1 MPDQPELWSPGRA
14 PKAAYEIDVR
24 VDHAKATIEGIQ
36 TVSLRNDSPECIR
49 ALRVLWNDGSERRLE
64 VGSSGRIEVSEKNGL
79 ALRLE
84 EPVGP
89 GDRVELRMA
98 FRGSAEVLGW
108 HPRLDWGGP
117 PTFDRYAVRVETK
130 GDPLV
135 IATGRLQSKTD
146 LYETDG
152 APCFGLL
159 VREGFRVLREDVDGI
174 LVQVAHTEKTEA
186 WSRQVLDAAADA
198 IRFYTGWAGFYPAA
212 ASLWI
217 VPALDEIWGGGPLA
231 PGIVLQYGAE
241 RFEEVPLDHWT
252 YLTAHE
258 IGHQY
263 WGEHVLTKYIPWPDT
278 PGFRRFETAMAE
290 AGYASDRG
298 LLEWLPLGAGIYMD
312 RLYARSSG
320 VDVGPPRR
328 RMQRYL
334 DGAREGMDTTLEGK
348 PYPQDVDY
356 NNIIA
361 HSKGFAAISAFAH
374 TIGHEAFERVL
385 KRCLAEFRGRRVDS
399 TDLQRLCEEESG
411 RNLGWLFD
419 AWVRTNQ
426 VLRYEIA
433 STECTSSGRE
443 YETTVR
449 VRRTGAMRMPVPVE
463 ARFEDGSAQVATT
476 DRLADESVVAFR
488 SAAPLRA
495 ATLDPNGELA
505 LVD

>member
-1 MPDQPELWSPGRA
+1 MPDQPDLWSPGRA

-24 VDHAKATIEGIQ
+24 VDLARAALEGTQ
-36 TVSLRNDSPECIR
+36 TVSLRNDSSECIR
-49 ALRVLWNDGSERRLE
+49 ALRVLWNDGSECGLE
-64 VGSSGRIEVSEKNGL
+64 VGSSGRLVASGENAM

-98 FRGSAEVLGW
+98 FRGPVEVLGW

-117 PTFDRYAVRVETK
+117 PTFDRYRVRVETN

-135 IATGRLQSKTD
+135 IATGRLQGKTD
-146 LYETDG
+146 LYKTDG

-159 VREGFRVLREDVDGI
+159 VREGFHVLREDVDGI
-174 LVQVAHTEKTEA
+174 LVQVAYTEKTET
-186 WSRQVLDAAADA
+186 WSRHVLDTAADA
-198 IRFYTGWAGFYPAA
+198 IRFYTGWAGFYPAP
-212 ASLWI
+212 SLWI

-241 RFEEVPLDHWT
+241 RFEEASLDHWT

-263 WGEHVLTKYIPWPDT
+263 WGEHVLTDYMPWPDI
-278 PGFRRFETAMAE
+278 PGFRRFEAAMAE
-290 AGYASDRG
+290 VGFGSNRG

-328 RMQRYL
+328 RMQRYF
-334 DGAREGMDTTLEGK
+334 DGVREGIDTTLEGK
-348 PYPQDVDY
+348 PYPRNIDY
-356 NNIIA
+356 NNVIS

-385 KRCLAEFRGRRVDS
+385 KRCLAEFRGRRVDAM
-399 TDLQRLCEEESG
+399 DLQRLCQEESG
-411 RNLGWLFD
+411 QDLGWLFD

-426 VLRYEIA
+426 VLTYEIA
-433 STECTSSGRE
+433 STECTASGEE

-449 VRRTGAMRMPVPVE
+449 VRRTATMRMPIPVE
-463 ARFEDGSAQVATT
+463 ATFEDGSAQTATT
-476 DRLADESVVAFR
+476 DRSADEAVVAFR
-488 SAAPLRA
+488 SAAPLRTA
-495 ATLDPNGELA
+495 VLDPDGELA